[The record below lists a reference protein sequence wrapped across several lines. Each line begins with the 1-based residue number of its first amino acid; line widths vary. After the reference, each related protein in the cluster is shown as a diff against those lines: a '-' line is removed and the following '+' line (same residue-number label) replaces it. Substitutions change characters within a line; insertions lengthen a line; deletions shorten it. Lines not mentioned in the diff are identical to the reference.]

1 MEASQDRVT
10 EQESERMFD
19 LYEEFKSIIS
29 ALEEHGIDYA
39 VCGGLA
45 MAVHGLPRATLDIDL
60 LILSEGLEE
69 AKTLARTLGYT
80 IEALP
85 MTFSRGKIEIRR
97 LSKIDRETG
106 IVLSLDML
114 LVTPEIVDVWQS
126 RTELEWEL
134 GRIWVVSRSGLIAL
148 KTFRSSAQDLAD
160 IERLK
165 ETENES

>member
-1 MEASQDRVT
+1 
-10 EQESERMFD
+10 MFD
-19 LYEEFKSIIS
+19 LYEEFKSIIA
-29 ALEEHGIDYA
+29 ALEEHGIEYA

-45 MAVHGLPRATLDIDL
+45 MAVHGLPRATVDIDL
-60 LILSEGLEE
+60 LIHAESLEE
-69 AKTLARTLGYT
+69 AQTLARKLGYT
-80 IEALP
+80 LEALP

-114 LVTPEIVDVWQS
+114 LVTSEIADVWHS
-126 RTELEWEL
+126 RTELAWEL